1 MGIYIKRRA
10 AYEYMIVTLLESPMQ
25 IGGLCDYIIASS
37 R

>member
-1 MGIYIKRRA
+1 MGIYIKRHV

-25 IGGLCDYIIASS
+25 MGRLCGYIMASS